1 VSHLLGRTNRIVP
14 RIWLKPMLPELG
26 LSETW
31 IEGMTRAL
39 LTSGTILD
47 ISAQPG
53 LWGSHLRGEEVRIL
67 RVGADYLPRLRDPQ
81 AAADQTQAE
90 LIETLSVIGRPKL
103 DFYVL
108 RLTRPCEDNV
118 LDAALMSLEE
128 ARQDGLLGHFGLLA
142 AETSLATLSNWQFR
156 DAFEFMLI
164 PRNQSRHAVYDEL
177 LPMAKSRRVGIVTTD
192 PLEGTWGPE
201 SGEVLTQLSA
211 EHPVLVPVSS
221 PEEISAALAVMG
233 SSPAPSP

>member
-1 VSHLLGRTNRIVP
+1 
-14 RIWLKPMLPELG
+14 MLPELG
-26 LSETW
+26 VTENWVES
-31 IEGMTRAL
+31 MTSAQL
-39 LTSGTILD
+39 ASGTILD

-53 LWGSHLRGEEVRIL
+53 LWGSHLRGDGVRIL

-103 DFYVL
+103 DFYCL

-118 LDAALMSLEE
+118 LDAALMALEE

-142 AETSLATLSNWQFR
+142 AETSLATLANWQFR
-156 DAFEFMLI
+156 DAFEFMLV

-177 LPMAKSRRVGIVTTD
+177 LPMAKNRRVGIVTTD
-192 PLEGTWGPE
+192 PVEGTWGPE
-201 SGEVLTQLSA
+201 SGDILAGLSA
-211 EHPVLVPVSS
+211 DHPVLVPVSS
-221 PEEISAALAVMG
+221 PEEITAALAVTG